1 MKDIAGFSAWRNTGI
16 FGEPLMKKI
25 AVEEHFHTEE
35 YVRYL
40 FTRKEWPRREP
51 VNKGGKRLVRDWWS
65 DEAFR
70 LPAPGPGKI
79 GNLGEERLSRW
90 TRRES
95 TCRSS
100 PSPFPGVEMFG
111 ADGTAVARSVNDE
124 LAEAIKRF
132 PDRLAGFAAIAPQA
146 PEAAAEE
153 LERAVLRTRLG
164 FKGAVVNGRR
174 VTYGANTST
183 TGEIAG

>member
-1 MKDIAGFSAWRNTGI
+1 
-16 FGEPLMKKI
+16 MKKI

-51 VNKGGKRLVRDWWS
+51 VDEGGKRLVRDWWS

-70 LPAPGPGKI
+70 LLPPGPGKI
-79 GNLGEERLSRW
+79 GNLGEERLHEMDEAGIDMQVLSL
-90 TRRES
+90 S
-95 TCRSS
+95 
-100 PSPFPGVEMFG
+100 FPGVEMFG

-132 PDRLAGFAAIAPQA
+132 PDRLAGFAAIAPRRPKRRPRSWKGPSRVSGSKA
-146 PEAAAEE
+146 PW
-153 LERAVLRTRLG
+153 
-164 FKGAVVNGRR
+164 
-174 VTYGANTST
+174 
-183 TGEIAG
+183 